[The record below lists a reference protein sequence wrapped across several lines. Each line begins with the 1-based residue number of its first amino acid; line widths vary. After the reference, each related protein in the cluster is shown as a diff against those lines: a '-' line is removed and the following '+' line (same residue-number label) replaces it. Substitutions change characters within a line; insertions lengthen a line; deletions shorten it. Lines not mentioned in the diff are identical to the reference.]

1 MTQPQNNVKPL
12 KSPFARR
19 EDAPAM
25 NGKAPLANVSLCLA
39 AIGKATHRPRHL
51 PGMVVFYGPSGFGK
65 STAAAVTSTQ
75 TGAYYIQA
83 QSSWTRKAFAL
94 ALLKVMGILPA
105 KTLYEMN
112 EQAALQLVVSGK
124 ALIIDEADHLVN
136 KGIIEAVR
144 DMYEAA
150 LAPVMLIGE
159 ENLPGNLKRWERIHG
174 RILDFVPAQP
184 ASFEDAQALR
194 AMYATQVA
202 IADDLLALAHEAS
215 KGSVRRICVNLERI
229 KDVAL
234 KEARDTMDAAA
245 WGGRPLF
252 TGEAPARRVAL

>member
-1 MTQPQNNVKPL
+1 MTKNATNV
-12 KSPFARR
+12 
-19 EDAPAM
+19 
-25 NGKAPLANVSLCLA
+25 NIGGKAPLGNVALCLA
-39 AIGKATHRPRHL
+39 AVNKAVDRPRHL

-65 STAAAVTSTQ
+65 STAAAVATTQ

-105 KTLYEMN
+105 KTLYEMG
-112 EQAALQLVVSGK
+112 EQIAMQLVVSGR

-174 RILDFVPAQP
+174 RVLDFVPAQP
-184 ASFEDAQALR
+184 ASLADAEALR
-194 AMYATQVA
+194 AMYADEIA
-202 IADDLLALAHEAS
+202 IADDLLALVHEAS

-229 KDVAL
+229 KAVTL
-234 KEARDTMDAAA
+234 KEGKDKMDAAA
-245 WGGRPLF
+245 WGTRPFF